1 MYAILILKLIS
12 SFFDHPTSLNQVRN
26 GGDVGGG
33 DVGGCDVGGG
43 VFGGGDVGGG
53 EIL

>member
-1 MYAILILKLIS
+1 MIS
-12 SFFDHPTSLNQVRN
+12 EFVDHPTSLNQVRN
-26 GGDVGGG
+26 GG